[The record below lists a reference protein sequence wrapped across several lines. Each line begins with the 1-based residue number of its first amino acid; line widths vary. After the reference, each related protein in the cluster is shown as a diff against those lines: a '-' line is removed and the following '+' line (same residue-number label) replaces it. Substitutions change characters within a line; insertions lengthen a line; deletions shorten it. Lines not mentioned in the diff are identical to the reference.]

1 LESNSIKVQLKH
13 RDEGR
18 QYAAVKA
25 LLHLDKKQ
33 QVQLLNDLHVNHGSD
48 YGIHYF
54 ITSCIGFIG
63 LIDSSNLIADSLFEE
78 APQYAKS
85 RIAAAWSCLKLSLVE
100 HKEFISTLGYSS
112 QWEPLKW
119 TCKQVSQKL
128 A

>member
-1 LESNSIKVQLKH
+1 
-13 RDEGR
+13 
-18 QYAAVKA
+18 
-25 LLHLDKKQ
+25 
-33 QVQLLNDLHVNHGSD
+33 
-48 YGIHYF
+48 
-54 ITSCIGFIG
+54 
-63 LIDSSNLIADSLFEE
+63 LIADSLFEE